1 MAHEHPS
8 ERAAAPSR
16 SERSGEAIGLGH
28 RRRHRALV
36 WPLIVLA
43 SVLLVLSISA
53 NWIQAEALDT
63 DWVVSATDEMLEA
76 PEVREA
82 LAVYAVDQLYA
93 NVDVQGE
100 IEARLPKS
108 AKALATPAD
117 AAIRQP
123 ALDLERKAL
132 ASTRVQ
138 DLVSRGV
145 RLAHEHFVGLISD
158 RRGVRLEHAGRGHA
172 RLREGD
178 RGPRRPPGRGL
189 GDDLQGSRRR
199 REPVGTRAAF
209 GRAPDEDRGA

>member
-16 SERSGEAIGLGH
+16 SENSGEATGLEH

-43 SVLLVLSISA
+43 SLLLVLSISA

-63 DWVVSATDEMLEA
+63 DWVVSATDEMLDT
-76 PEVREA
+76 PEVRG
-82 LAVYAVDQLYA
+82 AVAEVSQGTCHSRRRRDQA
-93 NVDVQGE
+93 TGVGPRAKG
-100 IEARLPKS
+100 AR
-108 AKALATPAD
+108 
-117 AAIRQP
+117 I
-123 ALDLERKAL
+123 
-132 ASTRVQ
+132 AS
-138 DLVSRGV
+138 SSG
-145 RLAHEHFVGLISD
+145 S
-158 RRGVRLEHAGRGHA
+158 RLEGRPARARAVRRAGLRPAGVPLEHGGRGHA

-199 REPVGTRAAF
+199 PETVGTRAAF
-209 GRAPDEDRGA
+209 GRAPDEDRVRARRAFTPPA